1 MDERNLTLLT
11 DFYEITMA
19 HGYFEKGKKE
29 QTAVFDMF
37 FRRAPDGGGYAIM
50 AGIGPLMD
58 YLESLSFTGTDIDF
72 LRKKGCFQED
82 FLEFLR
88 GFRFEC
94 DVWAIPEGTP
104 IFPGEPLVVVK
115 GPILQAQFVETMILL
130 TVNHQSLIATKA
142 NRMCQ
147 AAKGRSILEFGSRRA
162 QGYDGA
168 VLGARAAYI
177 GGCSGTACTMADLRY
192 GIPAAGTMAHS
203 WVQSFDS
210 EYEAF
215 KAYAEVYP
223 DQALFLVDTYSAL
236 QSGIPNAIRVFSE
249 VVVPGGHRPRGI
261 RLDSG
266 DLAYLSKR
274 ARAMLDEA
282 GFEDARIV
290 ASNALDEYIIRDLIL
305 QGAAV
310 DIFGVGERLITAYS
324 EPIFGGV
331 YKLVALE
338 KDGRLIPKIKI
349 SEDPEKIINPHFKQV
364 YRLYSKDS
372 HRAIGDVIT
381 LFDETIDEAS
391 PYELFHPDFTWK
403 RKIVRDFTAKPLL
416 VPIFVG
422 GRRVYESPDIREIQ
436 EFCRLQ
442 VDQTLWDEVKR
453 FENPHRYY
461 VDLSQRL
468 WDIKQNL
475 LREETRKYETWA
487 EDGDLQR

>member
-1 MDERNLTLLT
+1 M
-11 DFYEITMA
+11 TMA
-19 HGYFEKGKKE
+19 HGYFEKGKNA

-37 FRRAPDGGGYAIM
+37 FRRVPDYGGYAIM
-50 AGIGPLMD
+50 AGLESFID
-58 YLESLSFTGTDIDF
+58 YLEHLRFSDGDIAF
-72 LRKKGCFQED
+72 LRKKGLFQEA

-88 GFRFEC
+88 TFRFEC

-115 GPILQAQFVETMILL
+115 GPILQGQFIETMVLL
-130 TVNHQSLIATKA
+130 CINHQSLIATKA
-142 NRMCQ
+142 NRMYQ
-147 AAKGRSILEFGSRRA
+147 AAKGRNILEFGSRRA

-192 GIPAAGTMAHS
+192 GIPSAGTMAHS

-215 KAYAEVYP
+215 KAYAEIYP
-223 DQALFLVDTYSAL
+223 NQALFLVDTYNVIK
-236 QSGIPNAIRVFSE
+236 SGIPNAIRVFNE
-249 VVVPGGHRPRGI
+249 VVVPRGFRPKGI

-282 GFEDARIV
+282 GFEDVGIV
-290 ASNALDEYIIRDLIL
+290 ATNALDEYIIRELVL

-310 DIFGVGERLITAYS
+310 DTFGVGERLITACS

-338 KDGRLIPKIKI
+338 QRDRLIPKIKI

-364 YRLYSKDS
+364 YRLFSKGS

-381 LFDETIDEAS
+381 LFDEHIDGSA

-403 RKIVRDFTAKPLL
+403 RKIVRNFEAKPLL
-416 VPIFVG
+416 VPIFVK
-422 GRRVYESPDIREIQ
+422 GRRVYNSPDIHEIQ
-436 EFCRLQ
+436 AYCRQQ

-453 FENPHRYY
+453 FEYPHRYY
-461 VDLSQRL
+461 VDLSKKL
-468 WDIKQNL
+468 WDIKQAL
-475 LREETRKYETWA
+475 LSEEARKYEA
-487 EDGDLQR
+487 

>member
-1 MDERNLTLLT
+1 MNERNLTLLT

-19 HGYFEKGKKE
+19 NGYFAKGKKE

-37 FRRAPDGGGYAIM
+37 FRRAPDGGGYAVM
-50 AGIGPLMD
+50 AGVGPLID
-58 YLESLSFTGTDIDF
+58 YLENLRFTDADIAF
-72 LRKKGCFQED
+72 LRNKGFFQAD

-88 GFRFEC
+88 TFRFEC

-115 GPILQAQFVETMILL
+115 GPILQGQFVETMILL

-142 NRMCQ
+142 NRMYQ
-147 AAKGRSILEFGSRRA
+147 AAKGRGILEFGSRRA

-215 KAYAEVYP
+215 KAYAQIYP
-223 DQALFLVDTYSAL
+223 DQALFLVDTYNVVR
-236 QSGIPNAIRVFSE
+236 SGIPNAIRVFNE
-249 VVVPGGHRPRGI
+249 VVLPMGFRPKGI

-266 DLAYLSKR
+266 DLAYLSKQ
-274 ARAMLDEA
+274 ARTMLDEA

-290 ASNALDEYIIRDLIL
+290 ASNALDEYIIRDLML

-310 DIFGVGERLITAYS
+310 DTFGVGERLITACS
-324 EPIFGGV
+324 DPIFGGV
-331 YKLVALE
+331 YKLVAME
-338 KDGRLIPKIKI
+338 KDGRLVPKIKI

-364 YRLYSKDS
+364 YRLYSKGS

-381 LFDETIDEAS
+381 LFDEGIDES
-391 PYELFHPDFTWK
+391 RPYELFHPDFTWK
-403 RKIVRDFTAKPLL
+403 RKTVRDFEAKPLL
-416 VPIFVG
+416 TPVFAG
-422 GRRVYESPDIREIQ
+422 GKRVYESPGVHEIRD
-436 EFCRLQ
+436 FCRRQ

-461 VDLSQRL
+461 VDLSQKL

-475 LREETRKYETWA
+475 LREETRKYEV
-487 EDGDLQR
+487 